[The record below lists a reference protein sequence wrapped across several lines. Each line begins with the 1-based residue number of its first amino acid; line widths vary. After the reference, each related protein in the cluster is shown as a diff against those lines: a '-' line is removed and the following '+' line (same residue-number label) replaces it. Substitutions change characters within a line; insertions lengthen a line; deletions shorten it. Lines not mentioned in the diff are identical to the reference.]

1 MPNQPST
8 PSLNKED
15 NKASQVSST
24 VKAAPHQMGR
34 PTVPPTSPDTST
46 TNYPELS
53 ATPADQNFLKIAGL
67 IAVITLL
74 LLIGFGVFLFLNP
87 AIATILRDIVIVF
100 FGVGVVFVTILLAAL
115 IAVTVYIG
123 LKLNDLIRLLD
134 REIKPMLKNLQD
146 TLVNVRGTTS
156 FISDNAVQPV
166 IETVS
171 MVSATRS
178 IFMSLFRRK

>member
-8 PSLNKED
+8 PSLNKE
-15 NKASQVSST
+15 ASQVSST
-24 VKAAPHQMGR
+24 VKAAPNQMGR
-34 PTVPPTSPDTST
+34 PAVPPTSHDSSATK
-46 TNYPELS
+46 YPELS
-53 ATPADQNFLKIAGL
+53 ATPADPNFLRIAGL
-67 IAVITLL
+67 IVVIMLL

-100 FGVGVVFVTILLAAL
+100 FGVGVVLVVILLAAL

-123 LKLNDLIRLLD
+123 LKLNDLIKLID

-146 TLVNVRGTTS
+146 TLTNVRGTTS